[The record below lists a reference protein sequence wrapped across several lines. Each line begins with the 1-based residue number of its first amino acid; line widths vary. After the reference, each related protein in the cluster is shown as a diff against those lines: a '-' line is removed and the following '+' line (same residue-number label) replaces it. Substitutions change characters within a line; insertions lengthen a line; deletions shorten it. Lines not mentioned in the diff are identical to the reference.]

1 MQQII
6 NNNYAG
12 QIVDPVEQG
21 PQCFGRSPGS
31 VLHRQEEG
39 VKTKVFGKARW
50 GAMNLCKTK
59 CERKNSKKALN
70 SLSPNFRP
78 GKKNGKKRQAET
90 FHQPGWGPHRVFGIF
105 LLPCLLK
112 MKKANFLKKVAI
124 LIK

>member
-50 GAMNLCKTK
+50 GAMNLCKK
-59 CERKNSKKALN
+59 NVKEKIPRK
-70 SLSPNFRP
+70 P
-78 GKKNGKKRQAET
+78 
-90 FHQPGWGPHRVFGIF
+90 
-105 LLPCLLK
+105 
-112 MKKANFLKKVAI
+112 
-124 LIK
+124 